1 MYSSAGRTKDISKIL
16 GDEVKDEVLEDE
28 FFTFI
33 KIGEEDWGYF
43 DSSLKKINDTQFD
56 SF

>member
-1 MYSSAGRTKDISKIL
+1 MYSSAGRSKENSKVL
-16 GDEVKDEVLEDE
+16 GDEIKDEVLEDE

-43 DSSLKKINDTQFD
+43 DTSLKRINET
-56 SF
+56 